1 MNKLFKSASAV
12 LAAVMVLSSVGCGNK
27 NDKKNNSII
36 VYDDSNPYVST
47 TIDDSTLPT
56 GENVKGEMG
65 KKSTMDKVD
74 VTMKKASLI
83 AKLKENENQP
93 KPTDVIVCFFDITN
107 NTDKAIRVVAINNF
121 DLLVDGVISS
131 NVSSLN
137 ALMTASQKYPDV
149 SSLNTTELKPGESIS
164 GYVAMEAEQNWKQLH
179 LVYRPLKG
187 SNDNSVIF
195 DLTPD
200 MIEDDIK

>member
-12 LAAVMVLSSVGCGNK
+12 LAAVMVLSSVGCGDK
-27 NDKKNNSII
+27 NNAKNNSII

-56 GENVKGEMG
+56 GETVKGEMG

-74 VTMKKASLI
+74 ITLKKASLI
-83 AKLKENENQP
+83 AKIKENANQP

-107 NTDKAIRVVAINNF
+107 NTDKDISVVSIDNF

-137 ALMTASQKYPDV
+137 SLMMAGQEYPDIM
-149 SSLNTTELKPGESIS
+149 SLNSPELAPGESVS
-164 GYVAMEAEQNWKQLH
+164 GYVAMEAEQEWKQLQV
-179 LVYRPLKG
+179 VYRPLKG
-187 SNDNSVIF
+187 TNDNSVIF

-200 MIEDDIK
+200 MIDS

>member
-1 MNKLFKSASAV
+1 MNKLFKSASAI
-12 LAAVMVLSSVGCGNK
+12 LAAAMVLSSVGCG
-27 NDKKNNSII
+27 DKKDTKNNSII

-47 TIDDSTLPT
+47 TVDDSTLPT
-56 GENVKGEMG
+56 GESVKGEMG

-74 VTMKKASLI
+74 ITLKKASLVI
-83 AKLKENENQP
+83 KLNENENQT

-107 NTDKAIRVVAINNF
+107 NTDKDISVVSIDNF

-137 ALMTASQKYPDV
+137 SLLMTGQEYPDIE
-149 SSLNTTELKPGESIS
+149 SLNSPELGPGESVS
-164 GYVAMEAEQNWKQLH
+164 GYVAMEAEQEWKQLQI
-179 LVYRPLKG
+179 VYRPLKG
-187 SNDNSVIF
+187 TNDNSVTF

-200 MIEDDIK
+200 MIENYVK